1 MEEWSDEEEIKSPK
15 FLDNISDI
23 FNFNS
28 FLFLED
34 NSLKPNKKLGKI
46 SYIRNNKVYRAKH
59 SIDFPKIIYKKKIY
73 NNMKDWIAFIRN
85 IKHV

>member
-46 SYIRNNKVYRAKH
+46 SYIRNKKVYTAKH